1 MTVKKQGW
9 KDEIRTSLLK
19 EDWALS
25 GPKRPVK
32 VIAFDRM
39 LNPPLIRGYFT
50 LAKFLFGRMPREIE
64 QILGLKADTLK
75 SGAFVYDFS
84 RLPQI
89 SEYEYDLTARYPG
102 GLALTPGNSEYPEG
116 DDKVHQWQLKQGVA
130 IAAGKVVR
138 LKPDEK
144 FTITG

>member
-9 KDEIRTSLLK
+9 KDEIRTSLQK
-19 EDWALS
+19 EDWALG

-50 LAKFLFGRMPREIE
+50 LAKFLLGRMPREIE

-102 GLALTPGNSEYPEG
+102 GLALTPGKFRVSRRGRQSSP
-116 DDKVHQWQLKQGVA
+116 VVIA